1 MTRASPPSHSGR
13 TRSRRLATRSSA
25 TSTSVQHDAE
35 ADHRACRLPKIEIGC
50 FIETNGT
57 ITASKFFGD
66 GGRRMPDLNAPILTG
81 LLLYGIFGAAGQ
93 IIRAVVALGG
103 SQTLTNAGANQ
114 QSLFNA
120 AYFVVTLIIGFVAG
134 LLAGLVA
141 LKTIAQPWGTETA
154 LAAMAAGYAGAD
166 FIENTYS
173 ALGAAFGVG
182 GGTGQGQGP
191 QPRAQPAQPPAQ
203 PTVQFVAPAI
213 VPTESASR
221 LGDVE
226 TRVSALEAVVAPVPL
241 SVLASPGNSA
251 AEVTVDMVCK
261 MFPATPKAPIVSNL
275 PFVLDGLQ
283 WRGLTDKEMVC
294 VALATIRAETE
305 GFIPISEYVSS
316 LNSTTKTNPFDLY
329 DPGTKIG
336 EALGNTQPGDGARFC
351 GRGFVQ
357 LTGRSNYTRIG
368 NETHIN
374 LSASPGLANDPATAG
389 KILAQFLYDHQ
400 NAIRTALGQNNLAAA
415 RKAVNGGS
423 NGLLRF
429 ETAYR
434 TGQDVIP
441 A

>member
-1 MTRASPPSHSGR
+1 
-13 TRSRRLATRSSA
+13 
-25 TSTSVQHDAE
+25 
-35 ADHRACRLPKIEIGC
+35 
-50 FIETNGT
+50 
-57 ITASKFFGD
+57 
-66 GGRRMPDLNAPILTG
+66 MPDLNAPILTG

-103 SQTLTNAGANQ
+103 SQKLTNAGANQ

-141 LKTIAQPWGTETA
+141 FETITQTMTVKIA

-173 ALGAAFGVG
+173 ALGAAFGVKAPSG
-182 GGTGQGQGP
+182 GLAGAGGAAPAGRGGAGPAEGGAGPAAGGALGPGPQAMARPDQPVAGAGGTP
-191 QPRAQPAQPPAQ
+191 LAVDVVAQQR
-203 PTVQFVAPAI
+203 VSDMEERLSRLEELVAPA
-213 VPTESASR
+213 T
-221 LGDVE
+221 
-226 TRVSALEAVVAPVPL
+226 L
-241 SVLASPGNSA
+241 SLLASPSNSA
-251 AEVTVDMVCK
+251 AEVTVDMVCR
-261 MFPATPKAPIVSNL
+261 MFPATPRAPIVANL

-316 LNSTTKTNPFDLY
+316 LNSTTNADPFNLY
-329 DPGTKIG
+329 APGTKIG

-368 NETHIN
+368 TELNVN
-374 LSASPGLANDPATAG
+374 LSASPALADDPATAG

-400 NAIRTALGQNNLAAA
+400 SEIRSALAANDLLA
-415 RKAVNGGS
+415 VRRAVNGGS
-423 NGLLRF
+423 DGFTRF
-429 ETAYR
+429 ESAYR
-434 TGQDVIP
+434 EGQDVIP

>member
-1 MTRASPPSHSGR
+1 MSDYNTH
-13 TRSRRLATRSSA
+13 
-25 TSTSVQHDAE
+25 
-35 ADHRACRLPKIEIGC
+35 
-50 FIETNGT
+50 
-57 ITASKFFGD
+57 
-66 GGRRMPDLNAPILTG
+66 ILIG
-81 LLLYGIFGAAGQ
+81 LLFYGLFGGVGQ
-93 IIRAVVALGG
+93 IVRAIVALGG
-103 SQTLTNAGANQ
+103 SKTLGSGTANQ

-120 AYFVVTLIIGFVAG
+120 AYFVVTLIVGFVAG
-134 LLAGLVA
+134 LLAALVTFDTLTDPFKVKIA
-141 LKTIAQPWGTETA
+141 LT
-154 LAAMAAGYAGAD
+154 AMAAGYAGAD
-166 FIENTYS
+166 FVENTYS
-173 ALGAAFGVG
+173 ALGASLGAGAGAGKTPGGKPNEGSGAGGGEGAGVG
-182 GGTGQGQGP
+182 QGGAGGQGAGGGGLGQSP
-191 QPRAQPAQPPAQ
+191 QPQQPPPAAQ
-203 PTVQFVAPAI
+203 QAAAGL
-213 VPTESASR
+213 ASSVEER
-221 LGDVE
+221 LS
-226 TRVSALEAVVAPVPL
+226 RLEAVVAPMPL
-241 SVLASPGNSA
+241 SVLASPSNSA

-261 MFPATPKAPIVSNL
+261 MFPATPRAPIVSNL

-294 VALATIRAETE
+294 IALATIRAETE

-336 EALGNTQPGDGARFC
+336 EELGNVQPGDGARFC

-357 LTGRSNYTRIG
+357 LTGRDNYTRIG
-368 NETHIN
+368 NEIHIN

-400 NAIRTALGQNNLAAA
+400 NAIRTALGQNNLASA

>member
-1 MTRASPPSHSGR
+1 
-13 TRSRRLATRSSA
+13 
-25 TSTSVQHDAE
+25 
-35 ADHRACRLPKIEIGC
+35 
-50 FIETNGT
+50 
-57 ITASKFFGD
+57 
-66 GGRRMPDLNAPILTG
+66 MPDPNAPILIG
-81 LLLYGIFGAAGQ
+81 LLLYGLFGAAGQ
-93 IIRAVVALGG
+93 IVRAIVALGG
-103 SQTLTNAGANQ
+103 SQALASGNANQ

-120 AYFVVTLIIGFVAG
+120 AYFVVTLIVGFVAG

-141 LKTIAQPWGTETA
+141 FDTITQAITVKIA

-166 FIENTYS
+166 FVENTYS
-173 ALGAAFGVG
+173 ALGAALGAG
-182 GGTGQGQGP
+182 GGSGKRPGGAPNRGPEIGSGQGQSP
-191 QPRAQPAQPPAQ
+191 QPQQPPPAAQ
-203 PTVQFVAPAI
+203 QAAVGL
-213 VPTESASR
+213 ASSVEER
-221 LGDVE
+221 LS
-226 TRVSALEAVVAPVPL
+226 RLEAVVAPMPL
-241 SVLASPGNSA
+241 SVLASPSNSV
-251 AEVTVDMVCK
+251 AEVTVDMVCR
-261 MFPATPKAPIVSNL
+261 MFPATPRAPVVTNL

-316 LNSTTKTNPFDLY
+316 LNSTANADPFNLY

-336 EALGNTQPGDGARFC
+336 EELGNVQPGDGARFC

-357 LTGRSNYTRIG
+357 LTGRENYTRIG
-368 NETHIN
+368 NEIHIN

-389 KILAQFLYDHQ
+389 KILAQFLYNHE